1 MGKTFRK
8 WTCYPLWEAHN
19 EERDLNNASKNGY
32 QLVKGGAFSW
42 ILEKN
47 DSVRYTYQIDFN
59 PGAKL
64 DPRYKETFA
73 EMGWEYV
80 SSTFNGWHY
89 FKKPYQ
95 EGQQLENGDVVQSE
109 RIYTDEES
117 FNELAHRWQKLGK
130 GLSGFAFAMWL
141 FYIILAIIS
150 GITEFSFMA
159 IGFFFFGISTSSS
172 IKNYKSKAKNPNY
185 VPKIQ
190 ISFRIA
196 IQFFIVFALLTLLL
210 IFL

>member
-1 MGKTFRK
+1 MAEIIKKR
-8 WTCYPLWEAHN
+8 TCYPLWEAHD
-19 EERDLNNASKNGY
+19 EERDLNIASKNGL
-32 QLVKGGAFSW
+32 QLIEGKAFSW

-47 DSVRYTYQIDFN
+47 DTVRYTYQIDYN
-59 PGAKL
+59 PKAKN
-64 DPRYKETFA
+64 DPRYKEIFA
-73 EMGWEYV
+73 EMGWEYI

-95 EGQQLENGDVVQSE
+95 EGQQHPNGDVVKSE

-117 FNELAHRWQKLGK
+117 FNEMENRWQKLGK

-159 IGFFFFGISTSSS
+159 IGCFFFGTSVSSS
-172 IKNYKSKAKNPNY
+172 IKNYKSKAENPNY
-185 VPKIQ
+185 VPKFQ

-196 IQFFIVFALLTLLL
+196 IQFVFSFALITLLL
-210 IFL
+210 LFL

>member
-1 MGKTFRK
+1 MAEIIKKR
-8 WTCYPLWEAHN
+8 TCYPLWEAHD
-19 EERDLNNASKNGY
+19 EERDLNIASKNGL
-32 QLVKGGAFSW
+32 QLIEGKAFSW

-47 DSVRYTYQIDFN
+47 DTVRYTYQIDYN
-59 PGAKL
+59 PKANN
-64 DPRYKETFA
+64 DPRYKEIFA
-73 EMGWEYV
+73 EMGWEYI

-95 EGQQLENGDVVQSE
+95 EGQQHPNGDVVKSE

-117 FNELAHRWQKLGK
+117 FNEMENRWQKLGTV
-130 GLSGFAFAMWL
+130 LTTMTFILWL
-141 FYIILAIIS
+141 LYTALAIT
-150 GITEFSFMA
+150 GTTEFIPMA
-159 IGFFFFGISTSSS
+159 IGFFLLELSTSSS
-172 IKNYKSKAKNPNY
+172 IKNYKSKAENPNY

-210 IFL
+210 ILL